1 MEKKALAVITAR
13 GGSKRI
19 PRKNIK
25 SFCGEPIISYSIK
38 AALKSKVFSEVMVS
52 TDDAEIADIACRYGA
67 KVPFMRS
74 KSTAGDYAT
83 TADVLMEVLNE
94 YSKRGMS
101 FDYMCCIYPT
111 APFVTANKLKEAM
124 QVLKNSDSVEVMSVV
139 PFSYPPQRCFVIDKD
154 GKMEYKYKEFINT
167 RSQDLEKQYHDAG
180 QFYMYNIRK
189 YLKLNGKISGDIM
202 PIIVNEMEVQDIDN
216 EEDWKLAELKYN
228 IMNSMNK

>member
-83 TADVLMEVLNE
+83 TADVLMEVLDE
-94 YSKRGMS
+94 YSKREMF

-111 APFVTANKLKEAM
+111 APFVTADKLRSAM
-124 QVLKNSDSVEVMSVV
+124 QLMRDKNPEQIIPMVKYS
-139 PFSYPPQRCFVIDKD
+139 FPPQRCNYIDKN
-154 GKMEYKYKEFINT
+154 GYAHYKFEQYRMSRT
-167 RSQDLEKQYHDAG
+167 QDLESWYHDAG
-180 QFYMYNIRK
+180 QFYVYNIDK
-189 YLKLNGKISGDIM
+189 FYKCNGDCKEII
-202 PIIVNEMEVQDIDN
+202 PIVVSEMEVQDIDT
-216 EEDWKLAELKYN
+216 EKDWELAEIKYMLMQRKT
-228 IMNSMNK
+228 I

>member
-25 SFCGEPIISYSIK
+25 SFCGKPIISYSIK
-38 AALKSKVFSEVMVS
+38 AALESKVFSEVMVS
-52 TDDAEIADIACRYGA
+52 TDDAEIADIACKYGA
-67 KVPFMRS
+67 EVPFMRS
-74 KSTAGDYAT
+74 ERTAGDYAT
-83 TADVLMEVLNE
+83 TADVLMEVLDE
-94 YSKRGMS
+94 YSKREMF

-111 APFVTANKLKEAM
+111 APFVSANKLIEAM
-124 QVLKNSDSVEVMSVV
+124 EVLKNSDSVEVMPVV

-154 GKMEYKYKEFINT
+154 GKIKYKYKEFINT

-180 QFYMYNIRK
+180 QFYMYNVK
-189 YLKLNGKISGDIM
+189 QYLKLRGKISGDIM